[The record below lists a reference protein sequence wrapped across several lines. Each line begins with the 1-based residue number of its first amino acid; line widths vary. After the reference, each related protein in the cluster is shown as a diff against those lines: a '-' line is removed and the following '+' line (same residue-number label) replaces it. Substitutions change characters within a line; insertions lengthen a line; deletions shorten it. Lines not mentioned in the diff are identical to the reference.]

1 MTVTVALRQSEE
13 KSAEGGVDLVEE
25 GFTHTTKVLVFFV
38 FLYSRISDCYFAFVH
53 LSHTSNFRLLFFSSH
68 FGFKIFCCW
77 GVLVV
82 RNMVKNTFQS
92 GFLSI
97 LYSFGYV
104 LFFWSL
110 FCLENKL

>member
-1 MTVTVALRQSEE
+1 MQCTLASDERNDGRRNEIESKSREE
-13 KSAEGGVDLVEE
+13 EDEE
-25 GFTHTTKVLVFFV
+25 GEG
-38 FLYSRISDCYFAFVH
+38 
-53 LSHTSNFRLLFFSSH
+53 FRLLFFSSH